1 LREYRVGGAMTWTI
15 AQIKLHRYFGGGEV
29 FSRSLCEAVAALGGS
44 SLLVTH
50 PGALH
55 WQKYRLPATRRV
67 LATSIEQALAALPAG
82 VPLITH
88 APLAPALAER
98 EASRRVLIG
107 IVHMPFDRYGAGGAR
122 AYRGYRRVAGV
133 SQYVRATLAAA
144 GIEPHAEPLLGY
156 ADFERLEGRRRAGP
170 LVRTSEFEWDRR
182 KMRDLLLAATEPV
195 WQRLRRRAAFRKRAG
210 CTLAV
215 VSRIAP
221 IKQFPLLFSR
231 VAGRMASIP
240 DLNLEVFGA
249 GGYASVRDTR
259 RALAPMGARVRF
271 WGHQDDVAAVY
282 RQVDVLLTGLPER
295 EALGLNVIEAQAC
308 GVPVLAVGA
317 PPFTET
323 ILDGRTG
330 WLYRDPREDEG
341 EDFGRV
347 LASTVRCAADGS
359 LPDPR
364 LAADHL
370 ATFSKPEF
378 TARVGRLLEAADALR
393 NA

>member
-1 LREYRVGGAMTWTI
+1 MTWTV

-29 FSRSLCEAVAALGGS
+29 FARSLCEAVAALGGS
-44 SLLVTH
+44 TLLVTH
-50 PGALH
+50 PGAPH
-55 WQKYRLPATRRV
+55 WQKYRLPATQRV
-67 LATSIEQALAALPAG
+67 LATSVDQALAALPAG

-88 APLAPALAER
+88 APLEPALAER
-98 EASRRVLIG
+98 EGSRRVLIG
-107 IVHMPFDRYGAGGAR
+107 IVHMPFDRYGGGGAR

-133 SQYVRATLAAA
+133 SEYVRTTLAAA
-144 GIEPHAEPLLGY
+144 GVEPHPEPLLGY
-156 ADFERLEGRRRAGP
+156 ADFERLERRPESGA
-170 LVRTSEFEWDRR
+170 LVRASEFEWDRH
-182 KMRDLLLAATEPV
+182 KMRDRLLAATEPV
-195 WQRLRRRAAFRKRAG
+195 WQPLRRRAVFRKRTG

-221 IKQFPLLFSR
+221 IKQFPLLFAR
-231 VAGRMASIP
+231 VAERMASIP
-240 DLNLEVFGA
+240 DLNLEIFGA

-259 RALAPMGARVRF
+259 RALAPMSARARF

-282 RQVDVLLTGLPER
+282 RQIDVLLTGLPER

-308 GVPVLAVGA
+308 GVPVLAVSA

-323 ILDGRTG
+323 VLDGRTG

-341 EDFGRV
+341 ENFGRV
-347 LASTVRCAADGS
+347 LASIARRAADRS

-364 LAADHL
+364 LASDHL

-393 NA
+393 SA